1 MSEAI
6 SAAGAV
12 VWRKHKDNF
21 TEVAIIHRPKY
32 DDWSFPK
39 GKIEVGE
46 SLIACAHREVLEET
60 NLQTEFGPHLGQV
73 EYFTPDGLKK
83 VTYWSAKVI
92 AEKPFRTNTEVDQL
106 KWIPITKVIEVLTN
120 ETDKE
125 IFDKFVK
132 VKFNSKPFIL
142 LRHAKA
148 ITRDEWQGEDD
159 DRPLSSSGQNQAM
172 RLLSTYQVFN
182 IDQIHSS
189 DAVRCYDTVKSM
201 AKGLDIKLEVSSKLS
216 ENTYKKDKEKAF
228 DYVSELIKEDKSI
241 LICSHNPILPIMLN
255 KLTKKSEIEAD
266 EDKLSP
272 ADGWVI
278 HRSGKEIIQID
289 RLDAPKY

>member
-39 GKIEVGE
+39 GKLEVGE

-241 LICSHNPILPIMLN
+241 LICSHNPILPKMLN

>member
-39 GKIEVGE
+39 GKLEVGE

-92 AEKPFRTNTEVDQL
+92 GEKPFRTNTEVDQL

-241 LICSHNPILPIMLN
+241 LICSHNPILPKMLN

>member
-92 AEKPFRTNTEVDQL
+92 AEKPFRTNSEVDQL

-216 ENTYKKDKEKAF
+216 ESTYKKDKEKAF
-228 DYVSELIKEDKSI
+228 DYVRELIKEDKSI
-241 LICSHNPILPIMLN
+241 LICSHNPILPKMLN

>member
-39 GKIEVGE
+39 GKLEIGE
-46 SLIACAHREVLEET
+46 SLISCAHREVLEET

-92 AEKPFRTNTEVDQL
+92 AEKPFRANTEVDQL

-148 ITRDEWQGEDD
+148 ITREEWQGEDD
-159 DRPLSSSGQNQAM
+159 DQPLSSSGQNQAM

-216 ENTYKKDKEKAF
+216 ESTYKKDKEKAF
-228 DYVSELIKEDKSI
+228 DYVRELIKEDKSI
-241 LICSHNPILPIMLN
+241 LICSHNPILPKMLN

>member
-39 GKIEVGE
+39 GKLEVGE

-216 ENTYKKDKEKAF
+216 ESTYKKDKEKAF
-228 DYVSELIKEDKSI
+228 DYVRELIKEDKSI
-241 LICSHNPILPIMLN
+241 LICSHNPILPKMLN
-255 KLTKKSEIEAD
+255 KLTKKSGIEAD

>member
-39 GKIEVGE
+39 GKLEVGE

-92 AEKPFRTNTEVDQL
+92 AEKPFRTNSEVDQL

-228 DYVSELIKEDKSI
+228 DYVRELIKEDKSI
-241 LICSHNPILPIMLN
+241 LICSHNPILPKMLN

>member
-39 GKIEVGE
+39 GKLEVGE

-92 AEKPFRTNTEVDQL
+92 AEKPFRANTEVDQL

-216 ENTYKKDKEKAF
+216 ESTYKKDKEKAF
-228 DYVSELIKEDKSI
+228 DYVRELIKEDKSI
-241 LICSHNPILPIMLN
+241 LICSHNPILPKMLN

>member
-216 ENTYKKDKEKAF
+216 ESTYKKDKEKAF
-228 DYVSELIKEDKSI
+228 DYVRELIKEDKSI
-241 LICSHNPILPIMLN
+241 LICSHNPILPKMLN

>member
-39 GKIEVGE
+39 GKLEVGE

-92 AEKPFRTNTEVDQL
+92 AEKPFRANTEVDQL

-216 ENTYKKDKEKAF
+216 ESTYKKDKEKAF

-241 LICSHNPILPIMLN
+241 LICSHNPILPKMLN

>member
-39 GKIEVGE
+39 GKLEIGE
-46 SLIACAHREVLEET
+46 SIISCAHREVLEET

-228 DYVSELIKEDKSI
+228 DYVRELIKEDKSI
-241 LICSHNPILPIMLN
+241 LICSHNPILPKMLN

>member
-46 SLIACAHREVLEET
+46 SLISCAHREVLEET

-92 AEKPFRTNTEVDQL
+92 AEKPFRTNSEVDQL

-241 LICSHNPILPIMLN
+241 LICSHNPILPKMLN

>member
-92 AEKPFRTNTEVDQL
+92 AEKPFRTNSEVDQL

-228 DYVSELIKEDKSI
+228 DYVSELIKEDKRI
-241 LICSHNPILPIMLN
+241 LICSHNPILPKMLN

>member
-39 GKIEVGE
+39 GKLEVGE

-92 AEKPFRTNTEVDQL
+92 AEKPFRANTEVDQL

-228 DYVSELIKEDKSI
+228 DYVRELIKEDKSI
-241 LICSHNPILPIMLN
+241 LICSHNPILPKMLN

>member
-46 SLIACAHREVLEET
+46 SLIASAHREVLEET

-92 AEKPFRTNTEVDQL
+92 GEKPFRANTEVDQL

-228 DYVSELIKEDKSI
+228 DYVRELIKEDKSI
-241 LICSHNPILPIMLN
+241 LICSHNPILPKMLN

>member
-92 AEKPFRTNTEVDQL
+92 AEKPFRTNSEVDQL

-228 DYVSELIKEDKSI
+228 DYVRELIKEDKSI
-241 LICSHNPILPIMLN
+241 LICSHNPILPKMLN

>member
-92 AEKPFRTNTEVDQL
+92 AEKPFRINSEVDQL

-216 ENTYKKDKEKAF
+216 ESTYKKDKEKAF
-228 DYVSELIKEDKSI
+228 DYVRELIKEDKSI
-241 LICSHNPILPIMLN
+241 LICSHNPILPKMLN

>member
-92 AEKPFRTNTEVDQL
+92 AEKPFRANTEVDQL

-228 DYVSELIKEDKSI
+228 DYVRELIKEDKSI
-241 LICSHNPILPIMLN
+241 LICSHNPILPKMLN

>member
-39 GKIEVGE
+39 GKLEVGE

-92 AEKPFRTNTEVDQL
+92 SEKPFRANTEVDQL

-241 LICSHNPILPIMLN
+241 LICSHNPILPKMLN

>member
-39 GKIEVGE
+39 GKLEIGE
-46 SLIACAHREVLEET
+46 SLISCAHREVLEET

-92 AEKPFRTNTEVDQL
+92 AEKPFRTNSEVDQL

-228 DYVSELIKEDKSI
+228 DYVRELIKEDKSI
-241 LICSHNPILPIMLN
+241 LICSHNPILPKMLN

>member
-6 SAAGAV
+6 SAAGVV

-21 TEVAIIHRPKY
+21 TEVAIIHRSKY

-92 AEKPFRTNTEVDQL
+92 AEKPFRTNSEVDQL

-228 DYVSELIKEDKSI
+228 DYVSELVKEDKSI
-241 LICSHNPILPIMLN
+241 LICSHNPILPKMLN

>member
-1 MSEAI
+1 MSETI

-39 GKIEVGE
+39 GKLEVGE

-216 ENTYKKDKEKAF
+216 ESTFKKDKEKAF
-228 DYVSELIKEDKSI
+228 DYVRELIKEDKSV
-241 LICSHNPILPIMLN
+241 LICSHNPILPKMLN
-255 KLTKKSEIEAD
+255 KLTKKSEIDAD
-266 EDKLSP
+266 EEKLSP

-278 HRSGKEIIQID
+278 HRIGKEIIQID
-289 RLDAPKY
+289 RIDAPSI

>member
-92 AEKPFRTNTEVDQL
+92 AEKPFRTNSEVDQL

-241 LICSHNPILPIMLN
+241 LICSHNPILPKMLN